1 MIKSVKPIFV
11 VLVFSSLL
19 SLSFIEKKD
28 PTEKLV
34 PGDKAPIPVLGNDK
48 QTLDL
53 LAGEGKYTLLSFWA
67 GYDAMSR
74 MKNAELCHTVQ
85 NSDRIKMISVSLDRY
100 ESVYRAAIEQDRL
113 GAEMCYNET
122 GGKTSELYKDFGLRE
137 GFANY
142 LIDNNGVIVA
152 KNVTAAELDSYVK

>member
-11 VLVFSSLL
+11 VLVFSSLI

-34 PGDKAPIPVLGNDK
+34 PGDKVPIPVLENEK

-53 LAGEGKYTLLSFWA
+53 HAGEGKYTLLSFWA

-74 MKNAELCHTVQ
+74 MKNAELCHALK

-100 ESVYRAAIEQDRL
+100 ESVFNAVVEQDCL
-113 GAEMCYNET
+113 ESSLCYNET
-122 GGKTSELYKDFGLRE
+122 GGRTSELYKEFGLRE

-142 LIDNNGVIVA
+142 LIDNDGVIVA
-152 KNVTAAELDSYVK
+152 KNVSAGDLASYLN